1 MARKKTAIEAHTAT
15 LVGVGNLYTWK
26 NRSSSIKGVCGRLVL
41 YYNDSKGENMMF
53 LQKFWNMLSKK
64 GGEQDR
70 FVIYLLLAEVFVLV
84 LIFGLGHPQLASALG
99 TIIMALIILY
109 IEIIK
114 PWLQKPDIKIEFDKE
129 KYCHREKKEK
139 DPCYYCHFMVAN
151 SGLSQ
156 ADGCEAVLEKIWDD
170 AKKQPGGAERQDFIP
185 VNLKWSC
192 EDKGSKEACF
202 KTIYPGKRRYFG
214 DIARIDPHPKEIEK
228 TFTFE
233 LARTFISQD
242 TFLKPGNY
250 EIQISVYSKNAWK
263 ATEKFSI
270 DWCGE
275 WKEKLSEMKKCVKIK
290 ML

>member
-1 MARKKTAIEAHTAT
+1 
-15 LVGVGNLYTWK
+15 
-26 NRSSSIKGVCGRLVL
+26 
-41 YYNDSKGENMMF
+41 MMF
-53 LQKFWNMLSKK
+53 FQKFWNMLSKK

-84 LIFGLGHPQLASALG
+84 LILGLTGHGPLASALG
-99 TIIMALIILY
+99 TISMALIILY

-129 KYCHREKKEK
+129 KYLHREKKRNK
-139 DPCYYCHFMVAN
+139 PCYYCHLMVVN

-156 ADGCEAVLEKIWDD
+156 ADDCEAVLEKIWVDG
-170 AKKQPGGAERQDFIP
+170 KERQDFIP

-192 EDKGSKEACF
+192 EKQGSKEARF
-202 KTIYPGKRRYFG
+202 QIIYPGERKYFF
-214 DIARIDPHPKEIEK
+214 DVARIDPCPKENGK

-242 TFLKPGNY
+242 TFLEKRKCR
-250 EIQISVYSKNAWK
+250 IRISVYSKNAVK
-263 ATEKFSI
+263 PKVTEEFSI

-275 WKEKLSEMKKCVKIK
+275 WKEKLSEMKKCVEIK